1 MNEGDQ
7 STKTTRERIIQ
18 IAAGMFAERG
28 FQQVTVRDICSRAGA
43 NLAAVN
49 YHFRDKEG
57 LYLEVFRYARSRAFE
72 EYPLPPGGDGRTSPE
87 VRLRGFV
94 RTTLLRILDE
104 GEDAYLA
111 KLMAREFMEPTRALD
126 MMLEETIRPTFHLLG
141 SIVRDLL
148 GEGASEQEVRL
159 CCASVVGQC
168 LHYFYARPVV
178 ERLFGLQGYSGEMK
192 EALVEHIVSFSLR
205 ALKKKTSKKKGAVK

>member
-1 MNEGDQ
+1 MKEEGR
-7 STKTTRERIIQ
+7 SAKATRDRIVEV
-18 IAAGMFAERG
+18 AAGMFAEHG

-72 EYPLPPGGDGRTSPE
+72 EYPLPAGGDGMTSPE
-87 VRLRGFV
+87 ARLREFV

-126 MMLEETIRPTFHLLG
+126 MMLEETIRPSFHLLG

-148 GEGASEQEVRL
+148 GEGASEEEVRL
-159 CCASVVGQC
+159 SCASVVGQC
-168 LHYFYARPVV
+168 FHYFYARPVV
-178 ERLFGLQGYSGEMK
+178 ERLFGLEGYSGEMK
-192 EALVEHIVSFSLR
+192 EVLVEHIVSFSLHGLR
-205 ALKKKTSKKKGAVK
+205 KKTSRKKGAAK